1 MSTITKPDFQT
12 VIQERHSVRQYDPSV
27 KIPREEM
34 EAILMDATLA
44 PSSSNLQP
52 WRFLVIDDK
61 EIQKNINFFSFNQEQ
76 IETASAIIAVIGD
89 IEMYVNAEEIYAKN
103 VELGYMP
110 EPIANK
116 LAQDALTM
124 YGSAPTKTLENIVHF
139 DAGLVSM
146 QIMLLAKEMG
156 YDTVPMGGFD
166 KAKFAEY
173 MELPA
178 NEIPILLLAIGEA
191 AAPAYGSSRLPI
203 DRIVRFNK

>member
-1 MSTITKPDFQT
+1 MLSTTPLKQIM
-12 VIQERHSVRQYDPSV
+12 QERKSVRKYNANT
-27 KIPREEM
+27 KISRET
-34 EAILMDATLA
+34 IVQLLQDATSA
-44 PSSSNLQP
+44 PSSSNMQP
-52 WRFLVIDDK
+52 WRFIVIDDR

-89 IEMYVNAEEIYAKN
+89 TEMYLNAKEIYAKN

-110 EPIANK
+110 EEIANK

-124 YGSAPTKTLENIVHF
+124 YGSASAKTLENIVHF

-178 NEIPILLLAIGEA
+178 NEVPILLLAIGEA
-191 AAPAYGSSRLPI
+191 AAPAYGSSRLSI
-203 DRIVRFNK
+203 DHIVRFNK

>member
-1 MSTITKPDFQT
+1 MLSTTPLKQIMQMRK
-12 VIQERHSVRQYDPSV
+12 SVRKYNPET
-27 KIPREEM
+27 KIPRETIM
-34 EAILMDATLA
+34 QLLQDATTA
-44 PSSSNLQP
+44 PSSSNMQP

-124 YGSAPTKTLENIVHF
+124 YGSAPTETLENIVHF

-191 AAPAYGSSRLPI
+191 VAPAYGSSRLPI

>member
-1 MSTITKPDFQT
+1 MSSTTPVKQIM
-12 VIQERHSVRQYDPSV
+12 QERKSVRKYNAKT
-27 KIPREEM
+27 KISRETIVQLLQD
-34 EAILMDATLA
+34 AISA
-44 PSSSNLQP
+44 PSSSNMQP
-52 WRFLVIDDK
+52 WRFIVIDDK

-103 VELGYMP
+103 AELGYMP
-110 EPIANK
+110 EEIAKK
-116 LAQDALTM
+116 LGQDALAM
-124 YGSAPTKTLENIVHF
+124 YGSASTKTLENIVHF
-139 DAGLVSM
+139 DGGLVSM

-166 KAKFAEY
+166 KTKFAEY

-178 NEIPILLLAIGEA
+178 NEIPILLIAIGEA

>member
-1 MSTITKPDFQT
+1 MLSTSTLKQIM
-12 VIQERHSVRQYDPSV
+12 QERKSVRKYNANT
-27 KIPREEM
+27 KISRETIM
-34 EAILMDATLA
+34 QLLQDAISA
-44 PSSSNLQP
+44 PSSSNMQP
-52 WRFLVIDDK
+52 WRFIVIDDK

-89 IEMYVNAEEIYAKN
+89 MEMYVNAEEIYAKN

-124 YGSAPTKTLENIVHF
+124 YGSAPTETLENIVHF

-191 AAPAYGSSRLPI
+191 VAPAYGSSRLPI

>member
-1 MSTITKPDFQT
+1 MSSTTPVKQIM
-12 VIQERHSVRQYDPSV
+12 QERKSVRKYNAKT
-27 KIPREEM
+27 KISRETIGQLLQD
-34 EAILMDATLA
+34 AISA
-44 PSSSNLQP
+44 PSSSNMQP
-52 WRFLVIDDK
+52 WRFIVIDDK

-103 VELGYMP
+103 AELGYMP
-110 EPIANK
+110 EEIAKK
-116 LAQDALTM
+116 LGQDALAM
-124 YGSAPTKTLENIVHF
+124 YGSASTKTLENIVHF

-166 KAKFAEY
+166 KTKFAEY

-191 AAPAYGSSRLPI
+191 AAPAYGSSRLSI

>member
-1 MSTITKPDFQT
+1 MLSTTPLKQIM
-12 VIQERHSVRQYDPSV
+12 QERKSVRKYNANT
-27 KIPREEM
+27 KISRETIVE
-34 EAILMDATLA
+34 LLQDATSA
-44 PSSSNLQP
+44 PSSSNMQP
-52 WRFLVIDDK
+52 WRFIVIDDR

-89 IEMYVNAEEIYAKN
+89 TEMYLNAKEIYAKN

-110 EPIANK
+110 EEIANK

-124 YGSAPTKTLENIVHF
+124 YGSASAKTLENIVHF

-178 NEIPILLLAIGEA
+178 NEVPILLLAIGEA
-191 AAPAYGSSRLPI
+191 AAPAYGSSRLSI
-203 DRIVRFNK
+203 DHIVRFNK

>member
-1 MSTITKPDFQT
+1 MLSTTPLKQIMQMRK
-12 VIQERHSVRQYDPSV
+12 SVRKYNAET
-27 KIPREEM
+27 KIPRETIM
-34 EAILMDATLA
+34 QLLQDATSA
-44 PSSSNLQP
+44 PSSSNMQP
-52 WRFLVIDDK
+52 WRFLIIDDK

>member
-1 MSTITKPDFQT
+1 MSETTPLKQIM
-12 VIQERHSVRQYDPSV
+12 QERKSVRKYNATA
-27 KIPREEM
+27 KISRETIMQLIE
-34 EAILMDATLA
+34 DATSA
-44 PSSSNLQP
+44 PSSSNMQP
-52 WRFLVIDDK
+52 WRFIVIDDK

-89 IEMYVNAEEIYAKN
+89 IEMYLNAEEIYAKN

-110 EPIANK
+110 EEIANR
-116 LAQDALTM
+116 LAKDALAM
-124 YGSAPTKTLENIVHF
+124 YGAAPTSTLENIVHF

-173 MELPA
+173 MELPE

>member
-1 MSTITKPDFQT
+1 MSETTPLKQIM
-12 VIQERHSVRQYDPSV
+12 QERKSVRKYNPTA
-27 KIPREEM
+27 KISRETIMQLIE
-34 EAILMDATLA
+34 DATSA
-44 PSSSNLQP
+44 PSSSNMQP
-52 WRFLVIDDK
+52 WRFIVIDDK

-89 IEMYVNAEEIYAKN
+89 IKMYLNAEEIYAKN

-110 EPIANK
+110 EEIANR
-116 LAQDALTM
+116 LAKDALAM
-124 YGSAPTKTLENIVHF
+124 YGAAPTSTLENIVHF

-173 MELPA
+173 MELPE